1 MRLKPLRYL
10 LGLAA
15 AVVGLAFNP
24 GLPEKSPPISAPL
37 SSKFQGRPIKPYRDR
52 HGHALRTPKNAL
64 ITGNWSGY
72 AVANFETGLYYSS
85 ASATWQVP
93 KATWGS
99 TSGSPSEEYNSIW
112 VGIDGFC
119 ENASCSAIDSS
130 TLIQLGTMQI
140 VSQSGAVTNLVWYEL
155 YPAAA
160 QQIAYPV
167 NVGDTITA
175 LVECMANCSPGQS
188 QTWRLS
194 ISDQTLG
201 WAWAQDFSASGSM
214 LSAEWIVEAPGSPT
228 LPLND
233 FTQANFDPIVA
244 NGGNPNISQTTNSIV
259 SENPYGQTADPSS
272 PNNGDWFGACWGYG
286 SLTPCTAAG
295 FGASAPTAAL
305 TASPN
310 SISGG
315 GSSTLSW
322 DSTNATSC
330 SGSGFGASGT
340 SGSAAVSPT
349 ATTTY
354 GVTCS
359 GSGGSAT
366 AQSTVQVDGPTAS
379 LTASPNSIGSGG
391 SSTLTWNSTG
401 AGSCSGNGFNV
412 SGTSGSAVVYPNI
425 TTTYSVTCSGS
436 SGSATAAATV
446 QIKTRG
452 HKGK

>member
-1 MRLKPLRYL
+1 MNLLRYL
-10 LGLAA
+10 AVLAA
-15 AVVGLAFNP
+15 AIIVPASNSSL
-24 GLPEKSPPISAPL
+24 SAQTPSMTVPL
-37 SSKFQGRPIKPYRDR
+37 SSKFQSRPIKPYLDK

-93 KATWGS
+93 KASWGL
-99 TSGSPSEEYNSIW
+99 TTGSPSEEYNSIW

-119 ENASCSAIDSS
+119 ENASCSGIDSS

-140 VSQSGAVTNLVWYEL
+140 VSQSGAVSNLVWYEL

-167 NVGDTITA
+167 NIGDVITA
-175 LVECMANCSPGQS
+175 SVECTANCSPGQT
-188 QTWRLS
+188 QTWLLS
-194 ISDQTLG
+194 MTDHTLG
-201 WAWAQDFSASGSM
+201 WTWTQNFNSAGSM
-214 LSAEWIVEAPGSPT
+214 LSAEWIVEAPGST
-228 LPLND
+228 LPLNN

-244 NGGNPNISQTTNSIV
+244 NGSNPTVSETTNSIV
-259 SENPYGQTADPSS
+259 AEDSYGQTSDPSG

-305 TASPN
+305 TASPS
-310 SISGG
+310 SISSG
-315 GSSTLSW
+315 GSSTLAW

-330 SGSGFGASGT
+330 SGSGFSASGT
-340 SGSAAVSPT
+340 SGSTAVQPT

-366 AQSTVQVDGPTAS
+366 ARSTVQVDGPSAS
-379 LTASPNSIGSGG
+379 LTASPTSVSSGG
-391 SSTLTWNSTG
+391 SSTLSWNSSG
-401 AGSCSGNGFNV
+401 AASCSGNGFAA
-412 SGTSGSAVVYPNI
+412 SGTSGSAVVYPSA

-436 SGSATAAATV
+436 SGSATADATI
-446 QIKTRG
+446 QIKTHGHRG
-452 HKGK
+452 